1 MSLLVCRYTL
11 ASDLIDQLWCLIRMT
26 SCEVASQIRGMIR
39 RRRQRIGLGAQY
51 RAAHA
56 LAKKIC
62 ALPEYQA
69 AGRIALYIASDSEID
84 CRFIMKDARRAG
96 KQCFLPVL
104 RADNP
109 KAHQMDFVNFP
120 PGSPLGFNRYRIAEP
135 KNGAKIAAQAL
146 DLVIV
151 PLVGFDRDGHRI
163 GMGGGYYDRAFE
175 FIGKHNKGVHSQLQS
190 QQGPVLIGVAHH
202 VQEVLRIQP
211 QPWDVRLNKVVSV

>member
-1 MSLLVCRYTL
+1 
-11 ASDLIDQLWCLIRMT
+11 MT
-26 SCEVASQIRGMIR
+26 SCEVASQLRGMIR

-51 RAAHA
+51 RAANA

-69 AGRIALYIASDSEID
+69 AGRLALYVASDSEID
-84 CRFIMKDARRAG
+84 CRFIIKDARRAG

-104 RADNP
+104 RDDNP
-109 KAHQMDFVNFP
+109 KAHQMDFVSFP
-120 PGSPLGFNRYRIAEP
+120 PGSPLGFNRYGIAEP
-135 KNGAKIAAQAL
+135 KKGAKIAAQAL

-163 GMGGGYYDRAFE
+163 GMGGGFYDRAFE
-175 FIGKHNKGVHSQLQS
+175 FIGKHNKDVRTHLQY

-202 VQEVLRIQP
+202 VQEVSRIQP